1 MEEGNNMHLRTLTDK
16 EIIRAVLNGQP
27 TEMEKELATRLAYAN
42 EVIDRLENEKDNGEY
57 S

>member
-16 EIIRAVLNGQP
+16 EIVRAVLNGQH
-27 TEMEKELATRLAYAN
+27 TEAEKELALRLAYAN
-42 EVIDRLENEKDNGEY
+42 EVIDRLEDEIDDGQY

>member
-1 MEEGNNMHLRTLTDK
+1 MHLRTLTDK
-16 EIIRAVLNGQP
+16 EIIRAALNGQP

-42 EVIDRLENEKDNGEY
+42 EVIDRLEDEIDDGQY

>member
-42 EVIDRLENEKDNGEY
+42 ETIDRLEDKVEDGEY

>member
-1 MEEGNNMHLRTLTDK
+1 MHLRTLTDK

-27 TEMEKELATRLAYAN
+27 TELEKELATRLAYAN
-42 EVIDRLENEKDNGEY
+42 ETIDRLEDEIDDGQY

>member
-16 EIIRAVLNGQP
+16 EIVRAALNGQP
-27 TEMEKELATRLAYAN
+27 TEMEKELALRLAYAN